1 MIEAHVVNKAC
12 MALGLG
18 LAGMTQQRW
27 DLLTPKEKES
37 LQDLSGLTPQLIGYE
52 GYRVQV
58 LDKRGQQRR
67 FWVGRSTGWRPCHL
81 EIARTNSSGGMS
93 ADKDYQSVV
102 IIRSSK
108 QR

>member
-1 MIEAHVVNKAC
+1 MIEAHAVNKAC

-27 DLLTPKEKES
+27 SLLTLEEKEG
-37 LQDLSGLTPQLIGYE
+37 LQDLSGLTKQLIGYE
-52 GYRVQV
+52 GYRVEV
-58 LDKRGQQRR
+58 IDKRGQRRR

-81 EIARTNSSGGMS
+81 EIPRRNSSGGMS